1 MNTVDKITKDT
12 RQVVV
17 NSVNDVIVKNLMS
30 SAGEMGLST
39 DQISQLLRVV
49 EISVDEGFHRSVS
62 VYQSM
67 IKRHLE
73 P

>member
-17 NSVNDVIVKNLMS
+17 SSVNDVIVKNLIT
-30 SAGEMGLST
+30 SANEMGLST
-39 DQISQLLRVV
+39 EQISHLLRVI

-62 VYQSM
+62 VYQNM